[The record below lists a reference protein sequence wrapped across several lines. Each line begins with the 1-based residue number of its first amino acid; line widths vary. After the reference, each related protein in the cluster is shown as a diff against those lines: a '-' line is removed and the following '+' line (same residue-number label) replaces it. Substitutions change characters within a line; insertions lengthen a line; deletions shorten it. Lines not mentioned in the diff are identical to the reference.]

1 MEQSVWFSS
10 APQAAQHRLQID
22 LVVAMVVAVLM
33 LFVVLQNSDQ
43 STNFCLIFLFV
54 RFIFFLPWKRH
65 FCSCCH
71 SQVTAVFLVFF
82 FKYNFHISL
91 SVSVIRYLL
100 LKYAHTQKKLDALG
114 ASVHFLKVRTSLEN
128 LGSVLVDLLGNE
140 DLFGVFLDHGLE
152 NQGKKGQ

>member
-1 MEQSVWFSS
+1 MVFLSSSGSPTQASNRPGGGDGGSGVNVICCTSKFRLVHKFLFNIFICPIYIFSS
-10 APQAAQHRLQID
+10 LEKALLQ
-22 LVVAMVVAVLM
+22 LLS
-33 LFVVLQNSDQ
+33 FS
-43 STNFCLIFLFV
+43 SYGC
-54 RFIFFLPWKRH
+54 FF
-65 FCSCCH
+65 S
-71 SQVTAVFLVFF
+71 FF